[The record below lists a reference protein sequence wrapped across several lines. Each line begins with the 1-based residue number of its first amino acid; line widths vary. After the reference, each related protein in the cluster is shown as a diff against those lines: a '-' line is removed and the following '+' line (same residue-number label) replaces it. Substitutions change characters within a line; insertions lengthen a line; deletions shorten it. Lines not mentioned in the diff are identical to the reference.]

1 MQDEDTLEDI
11 SEVIRPEERFGVDD
25 FEATWAF
32 VATYHLVAPYGGGS
46 AVSQH
51 YKLFLLSLTF
61 NVHACQLDFLAN
73 SL

>member
-32 VATYHLVAPYGGGS
+32 IATYHLVAPYGGGG
-46 AVSQH
+46 AVSRTS
-51 YKLFLLSLTF
+51 LLVLS
-61 NVHACQLDFLAN
+61 N
-73 SL
+73 